1 MKRFCLALDLI
12 DDEGLIADYEKYHQE
27 VWPEVKKS
35 ITDSGIVE
43 MEIYRI
49 MNRLFM
55 IIDVTDQFD
64 FAESA
69 AADAANPKV
78 VEWEEL
84 MWRYQQALPG
94 SRPGQK
100 WLVMDRIFSL
110 TGKK

>member
-1 MKRFCLALDLI
+1 MKRFCLALDLV

-64 FAESA
+64 FAERA

-78 VEWEEL
+78 VQWEEL